1 MGLGEGADV
10 LLERARVEGR
20 GPEQRATLLGPRLD
34 AETLELGLA
43 PLLHLWERSKQD
55 ACWVRAASIATYL
68 LTYSL
73 TYLPT
78 YVHTYLYLLT
88 SERYM
93 KSV

>member
-1 MGLGEGADV
+1 MLGAG
-10 LLERARVEGR
+10 GQHR
-20 GPEQRATLLGPRLD
+20 GVVY
-34 AETLELGLA
+34 
-43 PLLHLWERSKQD
+43 H
-55 ACWVRAASIATYL
+55 TYL

>member
-1 MGLGEGADV
+1 MLGAGGQHRGV
-10 LLERARVEGR
+10 VYRAN
-20 GPEQRATLLGPRLD
+20 
-34 AETLELGLA
+34 
-43 PLLHLWERSKQD
+43 
-55 ACWVRAASIATYL
+55 TYL